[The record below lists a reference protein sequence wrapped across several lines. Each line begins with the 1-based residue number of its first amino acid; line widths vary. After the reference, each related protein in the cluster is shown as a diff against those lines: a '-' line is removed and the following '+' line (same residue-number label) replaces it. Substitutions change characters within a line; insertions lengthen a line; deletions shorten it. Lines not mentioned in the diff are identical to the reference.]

1 MFKTVL
7 SGNVFQIKNDNYILR
22 STMVEDINSK
32 VVIVLTL

>member
-1 MFKTVL
+1 MYSKIKTI
-7 SGNVFQIKNDNYILR
+7 NHILR